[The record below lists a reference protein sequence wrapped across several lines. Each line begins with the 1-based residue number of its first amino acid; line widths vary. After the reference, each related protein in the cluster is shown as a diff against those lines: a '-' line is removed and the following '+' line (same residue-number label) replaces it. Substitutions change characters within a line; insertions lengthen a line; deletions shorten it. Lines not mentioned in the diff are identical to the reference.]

1 MNIICDEYGQGA
13 SEYILLFGGVIV
25 VAVAV
30 LTIYNGY
37 FNSDASNTITA
48 DIPKVRTS
56 V

>member
-13 SEYILLFGGVIV
+13 AEYILLFGGVIV

-30 LTIYNGY
+30 LMIYNGY
-37 FNSDASNTITA
+37 FNSGAGNTAAT